1 MPESL
6 YTLSLEIY
14 APFEIFSLLLDTS
27 KKTELDETLVKR
39 EAGSGVSSLVAS
51 RINASFEKSEYP
63 TWFLA
68 LYLTST
74 D

>member
-27 KKTELDETLVKR
+27 KITELDETLVKR
-39 EAGSGVSSLVAS
+39 EAGLGVSGLVAS
-51 RINASFEKSEYP
+51 RINA
-63 TWFLA
+63 
-68 LYLTST
+68 
-74 D
+74 